1 MYARR
6 FLLSM
11 LVAVG
16 ILAVSYSSAFAQGS
30 PLFAVLNGGNE
41 VTTGPPALARVG
53 DPDGFG
59 SATITFSPSTVANST
74 TLCFAILA
82 VNIVTPASAAHIHR
96 GTSGINGVAV
106 VTLAPPIGT
115 PGRVTNCT
123 TTVLTT
129 LANEIRA
136 FPDRFYVNV
145 HNAAFPAGAVRG
157 QLF

>member
-1 MYARR
+1 MYTRR
-6 FLLSM
+6 FPLS
-11 LVAVG
+11 AVVFAG
-16 ILAVSYSSAFAQGS
+16 IMAVSHSSAFAQGA

-41 VTTGPPALARVG
+41 INPTTGVARAG

-59 SATITFSPSTVANST
+59 SATITLSPSTVANST

-96 GTSGINGVAV
+96 GTSGVNGGVV
-106 VTLAPPIGT
+106 VTLSPPTGT

-123 TTVLTT
+123 TVLAT
-129 LANEIRA
+129 LANEIRV

-145 HNAAFPAGAVRG
+145 HNTAFPAGAVRG